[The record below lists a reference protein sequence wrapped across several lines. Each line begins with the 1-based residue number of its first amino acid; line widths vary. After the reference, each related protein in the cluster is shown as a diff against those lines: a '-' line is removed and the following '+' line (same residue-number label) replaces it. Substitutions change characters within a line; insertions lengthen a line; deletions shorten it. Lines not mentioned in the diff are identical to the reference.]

1 MKRDLIS
8 VIGETAQFLRI
19 HLTQLQ
25 ILKLDDHLYIDNFKK
40 IVTESF
46 PKDPGSEESYMV
58 KFFRKGVVGDWK
70 NYFKGENLKVW
81 DQWIQDNLQGKD
93 IILPDHK

>member
-8 VIGETAQFLRI
+8 VIEETAQFLEI

-46 PKDPGSEESYMV
+46 SQRPWIG
-58 KFFRKGVVGDWK
+58 
-70 NYFKGENLKVW
+70 GELHG
-81 DQWIQDNLQGKD
+81 QIF
-93 IILPDHK
+93 P

>member
-1 MKRDLIS
+1 MKILWFEDMKRDLIS
-8 VIGETAQFLRI
+8 VIGDTAKFLGI

-46 PKDPGSEESYMV
+46 SQRPWIG
-58 KFFRKGVVGDWK
+58 
-70 NYFKGENLKVW
+70 GELHG
-81 DQWIQDNLQGKD
+81 QIF
-93 IILPDHK
+93 P